1 MSKRVAD
8 LLVKAPQ
15 AASLKNRYGIVR
27 DTLNRIAHANHC
39 CERGALR
46 RMRCSES
53 EGDPAGD
60 RRWRPLSNHRADQ
73 APLHDL
79 VNIARSSR

>member
-8 LLVKAPQ
+8 LLVRALQ
-15 AASLKNRYGIVR
+15 AASVKNRSGIVR
-27 DTLNRIAHANHC
+27 DTLNRIAHANHR
-39 CERGALR
+39 CEQGAPR

-53 EGDPAGD
+53 EAGPAGD
-60 RRWRPLSNHRADQ
+60 RRGRPLSNHRADQ
-73 APLHDL
+73 PPLHDQ